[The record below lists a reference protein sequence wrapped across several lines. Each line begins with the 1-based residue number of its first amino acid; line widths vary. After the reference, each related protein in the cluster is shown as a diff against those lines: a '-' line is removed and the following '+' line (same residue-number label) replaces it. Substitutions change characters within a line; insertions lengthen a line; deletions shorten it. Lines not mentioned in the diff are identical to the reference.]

1 MFEEIMPSAAYEA
14 LQNNAE
20 AQLIDCRSMT
30 EWNLIG
36 TPDLSPIGKQVAC
49 LEWQSVDGQRNESFC
64 DKISEHIDKEAA
76 IYIIC
81 RSGARS
87 AAACQAL
94 AAAGFTTLFNVTGGF
109 EGNTDAQGHRATS
122 EGWKFEGLPWRQP

>member
-1 MFEEIMPSAAYEA
+1 MFSEIMPSAAYDA
-14 LQNNAE
+14 LQKDAD
-20 AQLIDCRSMT
+20 AQLIDCRSMA

-49 LEWQSVDGQRNESFC
+49 LEWQSVDGQRNEAFC
-64 DKISEHIDKEAA
+64 SKVIEHIDKATS
-76 IYIIC
+76 IYVIC

-94 AAAGFTTLFNVTGGF
+94 AEAGFTSLFNVSGGF
-109 EGNTDAQGHRATS
+109 EGNTDLQGHRGTQ
-122 EGWKFEGLPWRQP
+122 EGWKFEGLPWRRP

>member
-64 DKISEHIDKEAA
+64 DKISEHIDKETA

-87 AAACQAL
+87 AAACAASSAPKSPSAALGHGGPNMFEAAL
-94 AAAGFTTLFNVTGGF
+94 ARVPS
-109 EGNTDAQGHRATS
+109 H
-122 EGWKFEGLPWRQP
+122 W

>member
-1 MFEEIMPSAAYEA
+1 MFEEILPSAAYEA
-14 LQNNAE
+14 LKKDADE
-20 AQLIDCRSMT
+20 QLIDCRSVA

-36 TPDLSPIGKQVAC
+36 TPDLSPIDKQVAC

-64 DKISEHIDKEAA
+64 DKISEHIDKETA

-94 AAAGFTTLFNVTGGF
+94 AAAGFTTLFNVSGGF
-109 EGNTDAQGHRATS
+109 EGNTDAQGHRATQ

>member
-20 AQLIDCRSMT
+20 AQLIDCRSMA

>member
-20 AQLIDCRSMT
+20 AQLIDCRSMA

-49 LEWQSVDGQRNESFC
+49 LEWQSVDGQKNESFC